1 MVNGRSTGYEFIG
14 ELPALGGIHLT
25 KLAKSFEELAPSPLD
40 FLFPDEINNERTIV
54 IETIMEGLGTAP
66 IVQFGRPAGAFM
78 HNERILRRT
87 VEPVVIREDDFLDQG
102 MINQLRKPGE
112 DNVAYSP
119 TEIIERRVGRLMRRQ
134 QRTKALLQ
142 SLVLQGGINYT
153 DPRTNVSTN
162 VSTQIPAH
170 NLFRY
175 DGWDAT
181 VASGA
186 ALALGFNADKALTN
200 NKNRREAL
208 MFVNPTTMTA
218 GVPWTNERCDVVR
231 CIRYISQYLYN
242 TNKNRYTDAFM
253 SRDLYT
259 ILLENQYVKA
269 AMGQVG
275 IFLSSTG
282 SVSAGSANA
291 STPSSFY
298 SFDAAGNITHIA
310 GLMIHLMD
318 SMYRDPED
326 GDIKKMWPSNLVA
339 MVARN
344 HVQDKTQTLG
354 YTQHCV
360 AESPDGNPG
369 VWFRT
374 SPDMMPPNPPGR
386 AMQMGNAF
394 MPYAMYPQWISLLE
408 VCEPGDV
415 DESLVF
421 SSDLSYGTF

>member
-1 MVNGRSTGYEFIG
+1 
-14 ELPALGGIHLT
+14 
-25 KLAKSFEELAPSPLD
+25 
-40 FLFPDEINNERTIV
+40 
-54 IETIMEGLGTAP
+54 
-66 IVQFGRPAGAFM
+66 
-78 HNERILRRT
+78 
-87 VEPVVIREDDFLDQG
+87 
-102 MINQLRKPGE
+102 
-112 DNVAYSP
+112 
-119 TEIIERRVGRLMRRQ
+119 
-134 QRTKALLQ
+134 
-142 SLVLQGGINYT
+142 
-153 DPRTNVSTN
+153 
-162 VSTQIPAH
+162 
-170 NLFRY
+170 LFRY
-175 DGWDAT
+175 DGWDAA

-186 ALALGFNADKALTN
+186 ALGLGFDADKALTN

-231 CIRYISQYLYN
+231 CIRYISQYQFN
-242 TNKNRYTDAFM
+242 TNKNRYTDAYM

-269 AMGQVG
+269 AMCQVG